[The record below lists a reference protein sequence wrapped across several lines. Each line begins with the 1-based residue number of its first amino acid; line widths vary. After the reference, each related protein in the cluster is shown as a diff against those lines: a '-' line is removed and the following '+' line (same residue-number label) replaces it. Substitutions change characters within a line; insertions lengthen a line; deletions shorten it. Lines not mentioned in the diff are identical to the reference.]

1 MRLVGVTSRVH
12 ANRSPTLTPRSI
24 LGIAAAFAV
33 WGVALG
39 ASAQDDNSFELPL
52 FGTTTWSAT
61 STTIFRAR
69 GDNYDLNEF
78 DDDFASLYER
88 LNFALQGSNN
98 LRVETRIDLFVPHTV
113 FLESPCPFDEDN
125 RCYLDWDLRPERF
138 ALRWE
143 PGDWTIEAGD
153 SQIVIGRGLA
163 MSFRK
168 VDLLG
173 VDNALRG
180 GHVRY
185 RGTNFQFGLHGGA
198 TNPQNQDPIDLRI
211 IDDPDDFV
219 VGSNIGVTIPGS
231 IPITV
236 GGHALRVWF
245 ADDEFSSFENRAVDV
260 AGWSV
265 EAPALADGQL
275 AIYAEANGMRRTQRL
290 IDEEQTQGGHGVYT
304 SIQLQLTNL
313 TLLAEW
319 KDYTNFLV
327 APSILEPNP
336 WRIYNASPPVEF
348 DGPQRLRG
356 IGNQRGGGLRMDYA
370 FLPGPWSFGVNSVA
384 YAFNEEPSHDPWDD
398 GIFVSHSWVT
408 LAKRQEYGGDIN
420 WSLDFS
426 FGTRFEV
433 LMHDVLGDLD
443 RPQGWSPGDMDRW
456 MIHGRADLTIGSG
469 DHSFDFVVDH
479 RHERQLIGAQ
489 RDDFQIGGV
498 AITYTWGVPLT
509 LTLALRWTDFQEG
522 VVTQRGERDYNFL
535 GGEYYPSFEARWTF
549 EPGTYLGVFV
559 GQTPGG
565 QLCSGGVCRDVP
577 TFEGFRAN
585 FVARL

>member
-1 MRLVGVTSRVH
+1 MH
-12 ANRSPTLTPRSI
+12 AKRSGQIAPRTI
-24 LGIAAAFAV
+24 LWIAAALVV
-33 WGVALG
+33 WGL
-39 ASAQDDNSFELPL
+39 ASAAAAQEDESFELPL
-52 FGTTTWSAT
+52 FGDTTFSAT
-61 STTIFRAR
+61 NTTIFRYR
-69 GDNYDLNEF
+69 GSNYDSNDF

-88 LNFALQGSNN
+88 LNFALQGDR
-98 LRVETRIDLFVPHTV
+98 LRLETRLDLFAPHTV
-113 FLESPCPFDEDN
+113 FQESRCAMTPLGEENP

-143 PGDWTIEAGD
+143 PGDWTVEAGD
-153 SQIVIGRGLA
+153 SQIVIGRGIA

-185 RGTNFQFGLHGGA
+185 QGSNFRFGIHGGVA
-198 TNPQNQDPIDLRI
+198 NPQNQDPIDFSI
-211 IDDPDDFV
+211 IEEPTDFV
-219 VGSNIGVTIPGS
+219 VGSNFGVTVPG
-231 IPITV
+231 PTPVTV
-236 GGHALRVWF
+236 GGHAVRVWF
-245 ADDEFSSFENRAVDV
+245 QNDDTSTAEDRAVDV
-260 AGWSV
+260 AGWSL

-275 AIYAEANGMRRTQRL
+275 AVYFEANGMRRTYQL
-290 IDEEQTQGGHGVYT
+290 VDDPHIEGGHGVYG
-304 SIQLQLTNL
+304 SVQLQLTNL

-327 APSILEPNP
+327 APSVTEGNP

-348 DGPQRLRG
+348 AGPQRLRA

-370 FLPGPWSFGVNSVA
+370 FLPGPWSFSLNSVA
-384 YAFNEEPSHDPWDD
+384 YGLNETSDDPWDE
-398 GIFVSHSWVT
+398 GIFVTHSWAT

-420 WSLDFS
+420 WSIDLS

-433 LMHDVLGDLD
+433 LMHDIETFGGPPGPVAGDL
-443 RPQGWSPGDMDRW
+443 DRW

-469 DHSFDFVVDH
+469 DHSFDIVVDH
-479 RHERQLIGAQ
+479 RHERQLIGTSQ
-489 RDDFQIGGV
+489 DEFQIGGV
-498 AITYTWGVPLT
+498 SVTYTWGVPLT
-509 LTLALRWTDFQEG
+509 LSLGVRWTDFQAG
-522 VVTQRGERDYNFL
+522 VVTNRGMRDYNFL
-535 GGEYYPSFEARWTF
+535 GGEFYPSFEGRWTF
-549 EPGTYLGVFV
+549 EPGTYLGIFV

-577 TFEGFRAN
+577 TFEGFRAT

>member
-1 MRLVGVTSRVH
+1 MGAKDAGVPFGGRPWRLMGLAALLAVGSLTPSRV
-12 ANRSPTLTPRSI
+12 R
-24 LGIAAAFAV
+24 
-33 WGVALG
+33 
-39 ASAQDDNSFELPL
+39 AQEDLSFDLPL
-52 FGTTTWSAT
+52 FGRTTFTLTNT
-61 STTIFRAR
+61 SILRFR
-69 GDNYDLNEF
+69 GSNYDPNLF
-78 DDDFASLYER
+78 DDDFGSLYER
-88 LNFALQGSNN
+88 LDVALQGEQVR
-98 LRVETRIDLFVPHTV
+98 LETRLDTFIPHTV
-113 FLESPCPFDEDN
+113 FLDN
-125 RCYLDWDLRPERF
+125 RCAGEPLGDQDPRCYIRPDFRPERLV
-138 ALRWE
+138 LRWE
-143 PGDWTIEAGD
+143 PDDWTLEAGD

-185 RGTNFQFGLHGGA
+185 RGDNFRFGLHGGVA
-198 TNPQNQDPIDLRI
+198 NPQNQDPINLAILQDPEDYI
-211 IDDPDDFV
+211 IGGNV
-219 VGSNIGVTIPGS
+219 GVTIPGETG
-231 IPITV
+231 IMV
-236 GGHALRVWF
+236 GAHAVRVWF
-245 ADDEFSSFENRAVDV
+245 QDDETSSYRDRALEV

-275 AIYAEANGMRRTQRL
+275 ALYVEANGMQRHQML
-290 IDEEQTQGGHGVYT
+290 GDEAQTMGGHGVYG
-304 SIQLQLTNL
+304 SVQLQLTNL

-327 APSILEPNP
+327 ATSITEANP
-336 WRIYNASPPVEF
+336 WRIYNASPAVEF

-370 FLPGPWSFGVNSVA
+370 FLPGPWSFSVNSVA
-384 YAFNEEPSHDPWDD
+384 YAFNEEASSDPWQD

-420 WSLDFS
+420 WSLDFN
-426 FGTRFEV
+426 FGSRFEV
-433 LMHDVLGDLD
+433 LMHDVT
-443 RPQGWSPGDMDRW
+443 RPDSSIVDAGSLDRW

-479 RHERQLIGAQ
+479 RHERELIGGELHE
-489 RDDFQIGGV
+489 FQVGGASV
-498 AITYTWGVPLT
+498 TYTFGVPLA
-509 LTLALRWTDFQEG
+509 LTLSLRWTDFQQG
-522 VVTQRGERDYNFL
+522 VVDRRQDRDYNFL
-535 GGEYYPSFEARWTF
+535 GGAFYPSFEGRWAF
-549 EPGTYLGVFV
+549 DPGTYVAIFV

-577 TFEGFRAN
+577 TFEGFRLE

>member
-1 MRLVGVTSRVH
+1 
-12 ANRSPTLTPRSI
+12 
-24 LGIAAAFAV
+24 
-33 WGVALG
+33 
-39 ASAQDDNSFELPL
+39 
-52 FGTTTWSAT
+52 
-61 STTIFRAR
+61 
-69 GDNYDLNEF
+69 
-78 DDDFASLYER
+78 
-88 LNFALQGSNN
+88 
-98 LRVETRIDLFVPHTV
+98 
-113 FLESPCPFDEDN
+113 
-125 RCYLDWDLRPERF
+125 
-138 ALRWE
+138 
-143 PGDWTIEAGD
+143 
-153 SQIVIGRGLA
+153 

-219 VGSNIGVTIPGS
+219 VGSNIGVTIPGAV
-231 IPITV
+231 PITV

-290 IDEEQTQGGHGVYT
+290 IDENQTQGRTWRLHVDPAPADEPDAAGGVEGLHEFPRRAVHPRA
-304 SIQLQLTNL
+304 QPVAHLQR
-313 TLLAEW
+313 
-319 KDYTNFLV
+319 V
-327 APSILEPNP
+327 A
-336 WRIYNASPPVEF
+336 PVEF

-420 WSLDFS
+420 WSLDFN

-433 LMHDVLGDLD
+433 LMHDVLGDAN
-443 RPQGWSPGDMDRW
+443 RPQGYSPGDLDRW

-489 RDDFQIGGV
+489 RDDFQIGG
-498 AITYTWGVPLT
+498 ASITYTWGVPLT
-509 LTLALRWTDFQEG
+509 LTLSLRWTDFQEG